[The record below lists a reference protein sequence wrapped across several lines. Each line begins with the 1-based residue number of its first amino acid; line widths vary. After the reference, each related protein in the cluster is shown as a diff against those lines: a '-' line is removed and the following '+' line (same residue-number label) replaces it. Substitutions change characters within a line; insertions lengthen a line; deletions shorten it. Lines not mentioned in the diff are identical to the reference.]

1 MQRVDFSVILR
12 DFLRAFV
19 GVEAVY
25 FAVAAIG
32 LNLHF
37 GYTGLLNFGH
47 IGFLMVSAYGLAIT
61 VTYFGLSMW
70 IGLLVGM
77 LAAVVLA
84 LALGL
89 PTLRLRTDYLAI
101 VTIVAA
107 EILRFMFRSVVLRDI
122 TGGSFGLSQFA
133 RDFYAINPF
142 PDGTY
147 GIGLIAFD
155 ERTTWILLVG
165 WILAVV
171 LALVLW
177 RLTRSPWGRVLR
189 AIREDEDA
197 AASLGKNVF
206 AYKMQ
211 SLVLGGVIGGIGGFI
226 TSINQQAV
234 QPDLYSPPETFFIFT
249 ALILGGAATVVG
261 PIIGSMI
268 FWALLAATNSAL
280 RQAVRADVIPN
291 WLMDGVQVGQ
301 VRFML
306 VGLGLMLLMI
316 YRPQG
321 IFGDRR
327 ELALER

>member
-1 MQRVDFSVILR
+1 VDFSVILR

-165 WILAVV
+165 WILAAV

-234 QPDLYSPPETFFIFT
+234 QPDLYSPPVTFFIFT

-280 RQAVRADVIPN
+280 RQAVRADFIPN

>member
-1 MQRVDFSVILR
+1 VNFEVILR
-12 DFLRAFV
+12 DFLRAGL

-25 FAVAAIG
+25 FAVAAVG

-47 IGFLMVSAYGLAIT
+47 VGFLMVAAYGVAIT
-61 VTYFGLSMW
+61 VTFFNLSMW
-70 IGLLVGM
+70 LGILVGIV
-77 LAAVVLA
+77 AAIVLA

-89 PTLRLRTDYLAI
+89 PTLRLRADYLAI
-101 VTIVAA
+101 VTIVSA
-107 EILRFMFRSVVLRDI
+107 EILRFLFRSVALRRI
-122 TGGSFGLSQFA
+122 TGGSFGLTQFA

-142 PDGTY
+142 PPGSY
-147 GIGLIAFD
+147 GIGVVQFS
-155 ERTTWILLVG
+155 ERTTWIIVVSWTLALL
-165 WILAVV
+165 LT
-171 LALVLW
+171 LVLW
-177 RLTRSPWGRVLR
+177 RLGRSPWGRVIK

-211 SLVLGGVIGGIGGFI
+211 ALVLGGVFGGFAGFI
-226 TSINQQAV
+226 VSFNQQAV
-234 QPDLYSPPETFFIFT
+234 QPDTYSPPVTFFIFT
-249 ALILGGAATVVG
+249 ALILGGAATVIG
-261 PIIGSMI
+261 PIVGSMI

-280 RQAVRADVIPN
+280 RQAVRAGYIPN

>member
-1 MQRVDFSVILR
+1 
-12 DFLRAFV
+12 
-19 GVEAVY
+19 
-25 FAVAAIG
+25 
-32 LNLHF
+32 
-37 GYTGLLNFGH
+37 
-47 IGFLMVSAYGLAIT
+47 
-61 VTYFGLSMW
+61 
-70 IGLLVGM
+70 
-77 LAAVVLA
+77 VLA

-89 PTLRLRTDYLAI
+89 PTLRLRADYLAI

-107 EILRFMFRSVVLRDI
+107 EILRFVFRSVWAREV
-122 TGGSFGLSQFA
+122 TGGSFGRTGFA
-133 RDFYAINPF
+133 REFYAINPF
-142 PDGTY
+142 PAGSY
-147 GIGLIAFD
+147 GIQPVRWVVLIVLVLYIWRLIRRQRGGASGVTTQALIGRGMVVGVGGIILFLRID
-155 ERTTWILLVG
+155 LVQFTERGAWILVVG
-165 WILAVV
+165 WTLA
-171 LALVLW
+171 ALLTLFVW
-177 RLTRSPWGRVLR
+177 RLSRSPWGRVLR

-197 AASLGKNVF
+197 ATSLGKNVF

-211 SLVLGGVIGGIGGFI
+211 SLILGGVMGGLGGII
-226 TSINQQAV
+226 LATSQQSV
-234 QPDLYSPPETFFIFT
+234 QPDAYSPPITFFIFT
-249 ALILGGAATVVG
+249 ALILGGASTVIG

-280 RQAVRADVIPN
+280 RQAVGTGRFPE

>member
-1 MQRVDFSVILR
+1 VDFSVILR

-70 IGLLVGM
+70 LGLLVGI

-133 RDFYAINPF
+133 REFYAINPF

-165 WILAVV
+165 WILAVA

-177 RLTRSPWGRVLR
+177 RLSRSPWGRVLR

-234 QPDLYSPPETFFIFT
+234 QPDLYSPPVTFFIFT

>member
-1 MQRVDFSVILR
+1 MDFSVILR
-12 DFLRAFV
+12 DFLRAGL
-19 GVEAVY
+19 GVDALY
-25 FAVAAIG
+25 FAVAAVG

-47 IGFLMVSAYGLAIT
+47 IGFLMVSAYGLAVT

-84 LALGL
+84 LALGV
-89 PTLRLRTDYLAI
+89 PTLRLRADYLAI

-107 EILRFMFRSVVLRDI
+107 EILRFLFRSVWARDV
-122 TGGSFGLSQFA
+122 TGGSFGLTGFA
-133 RDFYAINPF
+133 REFYALNPF
-142 PDGTY
+142 PDGSY
-147 GIGLIAFD
+147 GVGLVQFS
-155 ERTTWILLVG
+155 ERGTWLLLVG
-165 WILAVV
+165 WTLAILAM
-171 LALVLW
+171 LFLW
-177 RLTRSPWGRVLR
+177 RLSHSPWGRVLR

-197 AASLGKNVF
+197 ATSLGKNVF

-211 SLVLGGVIGGIGGFI
+211 ALVLGGVIGGFGGFVL
-226 TSINQQAV
+226 SVSQQSV
-234 QPDLYSPPETFFIFT
+234 QPDTYSPPVTFFIFT
-249 ALILGGAATVVG
+249 ALILGGAATTIG
-261 PIIGSMI
+261 PIVGAMI

-280 RQAVRADVIPN
+280 RQAVSTGYIPE
-291 WLMDGVQVGQ
+291 WLMDGTQVGH

-306 VGLGLMLLMI
+306 VGLGLMLLMV

>member
-1 MQRVDFSVILR
+1 VDFSVILR

-70 IGLLVGM
+70 LGLLVGI

-84 LALGL
+84 LALGV

-133 RDFYAINPF
+133 REFYAINPF

-165 WILAVV
+165 WILAVA

-177 RLTRSPWGRVLR
+177 RLSRSPWGRVLR

-234 QPDLYSPPETFFIFT
+234 QPDLYSPPVTFFIFT

>member
-1 MQRVDFSVILR
+1 VDFGVILR
-12 DFLRAFV
+12 DFLRAAV

-70 IGLLVGM
+70 VGLVVGI
-77 LAAVVLA
+77 LAAVALA

-89 PTLRLRTDYLAI
+89 PTLRLRADYLAI

-107 EILRFMFRSVVLRDI
+107 EILRFMFRSVALRDI

-133 RDFYAINPF
+133 REFYQINPF

-155 ERTTWILLVG
+155 ERTTWVLLVG
-165 WILAVV
+165 WILAGV
-171 LALVLW
+171 LAVVLW
-177 RLTRSPWGRVLR
+177 RLSRSPWGRVLR

-226 TSINQQAV
+226 TSVNQQAV
-234 QPDLYSPPETFFIFT
+234 QPDLYSPPVTFFIFT

-280 RQAVRADVIPN
+280 RQAVRADYIPN

>member
-1 MQRVDFSVILR
+1 MDFGVILR
-12 DFLRAFV
+12 DFFRAGL
-19 GVEAVY
+19 GVDALY

-32 LNLHF
+32 LNIHF

-70 IGLLVGM
+70 IGLVVGM
-77 LAAVVLA
+77 LAAVLLA
-84 LALGL
+84 LLLGA
-89 PTLRLRTDYLAI
+89 PTLRLRADYLAI

-107 EILRFMFRSVVLRDI
+107 EILRFLFRSVWARNV
-122 TGGSFGLSQFA
+122 TGGSFGLTGFA
-133 RDFYAINPF
+133 SEFYAINPF
-142 PDGTY
+142 PEGSY
-147 GIGLIAFD
+147 GIGVVSFS
-155 ERTTWILLVG
+155 ERGTWILVVG
-165 WILAVV
+165 WTVTALT
-171 LALVLW
+171 ALVVW
-177 RLTRSPWGRVLR
+177 RLSRSPWGRVLK

-197 AASLGKNVF
+197 ATSLGKNVF
-206 AYKMQ
+206 SYKMQ
-211 SLVLGGVIGGIGGFI
+211 ALILGGVIGGFGGFI
-226 TSINQQAV
+226 LSISQQSV
-234 QPDLYSPPETFFIFT
+234 QPDTYSPPVTFFIFT
-249 ALILGGAATVVG
+249 ALILGGAGTVIG

-268 FWALLAATNSAL
+268 FWALLAATNSGL
-280 RQAVRADVIPN
+280 RQAVRAGYIPE

-316 YRPQG
+316 FRPQG

>member
-1 MQRVDFSVILR
+1 VDFGVILR
-12 DFLRAFV
+12 DFLRAGL

-47 IGFLMVSAYGLAIT
+47 IGFLMVAAYGLAIT

-70 IGLLVGM
+70 TGIVVGLL
-77 LAAVVLA
+77 ATVVLA

-89 PTLRLRTDYLAI
+89 PTLRLRADYLAI

-107 EILRFMFRSVVLRDI
+107 EILRFMFRSVALRDI

-133 RDFYAINPF
+133 REFYQINPF
-142 PDGTY
+142 PDGSY
-147 GIGLIAFD
+147 GIGPVMFD
-155 ERTTWILLVG
+155 ERATWLLIVG
-165 WILAVV
+165 WLLAVA

-177 RLTRSPWGRVLR
+177 QLSRSPWGRVLR

-197 AASLGKNVF
+197 ASSLGKNVF
-206 AYKMQ
+206 SYKMQ
-211 SLVLGGVIGGIGGFI
+211 SLVLGGMIGGVGGFI
-226 TSINQQAV
+226 TAVNQQAV
-234 QPDLYSPPETFFIFT
+234 QPDLYSPPVTFFIFT
-249 ALILGGAATVVG
+249 ALILGGAATVIG

-268 FWALLAATNSAL
+268 FWALLGATNSAL
-280 RQAVRADVIPN
+280 RQAVRAEYIPN

>member
-1 MQRVDFSVILR
+1 MDFGVILR
-12 DFLRAFV
+12 DFLRAAV

-70 IGLLVGM
+70 VGLVVGI
-77 LAAVVLA
+77 LAAVALA

-89 PTLRLRTDYLAI
+89 PTLRLRADYLAI

-107 EILRFMFRSVVLRDI
+107 EILRFMFRSVALRDI

-133 RDFYAINPF
+133 REFYQINPF

-155 ERTTWILLVG
+155 ERTTWVLLVG
-165 WILAVV
+165 WILAGV
-171 LALVLW
+171 LAVVLW
-177 RLTRSPWGRVLR
+177 RLSRSPWGRVLR

-226 TSINQQAV
+226 TSVNQQAV
-234 QPDLYSPPETFFIFT
+234 QPDLYSPPVTFFIFT

-280 RQAVRADVIPN
+280 RQAVRADYIPN